1 LLDCVAVHLQGQLS
15 HLVPVWQP
23 WWTAAAAGDLQLS
36 ASGQHVVQELQTTA
50 SSGRAAAAA
59 ADLQNSNG
67 KDCRSNSTAAL
78 AQQPGTAVEQ
88 QQQQQQQQPVQEQP
102 QLPSPPSEPL
112 PSLSSLAG
120 PRVQPSPLLPWQLLQ
135 LLVAYAAVER
145 LYNGEPE
152 ATGWEAAEQLLLLSP
167 PLMQQRVQAAAAQ
180 EARNDEAAQLSTSTT
195 DDSKQQKQQWQQ
207 LHTSAVHLAPPDCV
221 RVANMQLAAAAAQ
234 MCSTNTAS
242 CSRQHEGSQPW
253 VAAGAVPSE
262 LRLLLQVGLSD
273 ALQLLQL
280 GRSAVVL
287 ALADAGRLLE
297 QGMQEVKQ
305 QQQLQQHHEEQQP
318 GKLRSAGT
326 VAALQSAGPLQPLGK
341 QHPKNHKS
349 LCRQLFLA
357 GRKVHFFTVWSNEQP
372 PDVFERL
379 VLELQLELHEQ
390 ESMQADKS
398 KPLLTKTGFPQPPL
412 NVKGTTPSFQLQR
425 QQGQQ
430 QQLRAQQQNSSQ
442 QQQQQYGH
450 SRPNSAASNTVS
462 EELEARCTAPIAF
475 SGAAMSDDDLY
486 SLD

>member
-1 LLDCVAVHLQGQLS
+1 MLDCVAVHLQGQLS

-36 ASGQHVVQELQTTA
+36 AAGQRVVQELQTTA

-59 ADLQNSNG
+59 DLQNSNG
-67 KDCRSNSTAAL
+67 KDCRSDATAAL

-88 QQQQQQQQPVQEQP
+88 QQQQQPVQDQP

-167 PLMQQRVQAAAAQ
+167 PLMQQRAQAAAAQ
-180 EARNDEAAQLSTSTT
+180 AARNDEAAQLSTSTT

-242 CSRQHEGSQPW
+242 CSRQHQVSQQQPS

-326 VAALQSAGPLQPLGK
+326 VAAPESAGPLQPLGK
-341 QHPKNHKS
+341 QRPKNHKS

-372 PDVFERL
+372 PDMFERL

-398 KPLLTKTGFPQPPL
+398 KPLLTKTGLLQPPL
-412 NVKGTTPSFQLQR
+412 NVKGTTTPSFEPQR

-450 SRPNSAASNTVS
+450 SRPNSAASNTFS
-462 EELEARCTAPIAF
+462 EKLEARYTAPIAF
-475 SGAAMSDDDLY
+475 QGAAMCDDDLY